1 MINFLRVNFRWL
13 ACGFLLTLFSSFG
26 QTFFIGLSGS
36 EIRRSFNLSGGEFG
50 ALYMVATL
58 GSALT
63 LPWIGRL
70 LDIMPAWRVMLFVI
84 PALAVSCLIFPF
96 LPYAWS
102 LVGGLYLLRLFGQG
116 MMTETAYTVVGRW
129 FSANRGRA
137 MSLVV
142 PGHQTGEALLP
153 LAFVLVSAWIG
164 WRGAWVLAA
173 AIVMLVAFP
182 LIIFLL
188 RIERVPQ
195 SEALPIDAPKVRDW
209 TQAEVVRDP
218 TFWMLLI
225 GVLAPPFIG
234 TTIFFHQG
242 YLVDLRGYDKLAFAA
257 AFPLMAITTIIFGLV
272 CGSLVDRYSAVR
284 ILPFF
289 LIPVIVAILVAALV
303 TPVWGIY
310 LFMVLYGVSYGFTS
324 TLLGALWPE
333 VYGTAHLGGIRA
345 ITVSGMVLATAVG
358 PGLTGALIDAGI
370 DLPTQLLWMAGWC
383 VLASLVLAVVSRRLA
398 AGARAAG

>member
-1 MINFLRVNFRWL
+1 MLTFLRANFRWL

-36 EIRRSFNLSGGEFG
+36 EIRRTFHLSGGAFG
-50 ALYMVATL
+50 GLYMLATL

-63 LPWIGRL
+63 LPWLGRL
-70 LDIMPAWRVMLFVI
+70 LDIMPAWRVALFVL

-96 LPYAWS
+96 MPNV
-102 LVGGLYLLRLFGQG
+102 VGLAIGLYLLRLFGQG

-137 MSLVV
+137 ISLIV
-142 PGHQTGEALLP
+142 PGHQTGVAVLP
-153 LAFVLVSAWIG
+153 LAFVLISSWLG
-164 WRGAWVLAA
+164 WQGAWVLAA
-173 AIVMLVAFP
+173 ATILLVAFP
-182 LIIFLL
+182 LIVFLL

-195 SEALPIDAPKVRDW
+195 SEVVSADTSAVRDW

-218 TFWMLLI
+218 TFWLLLA

-242 YLVDLRGYDKLAFAA
+242 YLIDLRGYDRLAFAA
-257 AFPLMAITTIIFGLV
+257 AFPVMALTTVIFGLV
-272 CGSLVDRYSAVR
+272 CGALIDRYSAVR

-289 LIPVIVAILVAALV
+289 LFPLFIAILVAALV

-310 LFMVLYGVSYGFTS
+310 LFMLLFGVSYGFTS

-333 VYGTAHLGGIRA
+333 IYGTTHLGGIRA

-358 PGLTGALIDAGI
+358 PGLTGTLIDAGVA
-370 DLPTQLLWMAGWC
+370 LPTQLLWMAGWC
-383 VLASLVLAVVSRRLA
+383 VIASGVLFLVSHQLRR
-398 AGARAAG
+398 R